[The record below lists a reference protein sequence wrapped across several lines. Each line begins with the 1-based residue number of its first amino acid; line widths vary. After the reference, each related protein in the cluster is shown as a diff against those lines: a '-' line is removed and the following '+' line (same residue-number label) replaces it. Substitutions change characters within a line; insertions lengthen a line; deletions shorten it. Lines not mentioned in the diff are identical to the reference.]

1 MLLGC
6 YTNAVQVDYCKPH
19 CGAVEYNKNIMT
31 GQINQYYVDHKH
43 CGLHSPSVCL
53 SSAKDSLGHQERL
66 LKAALPLESTFF
78 CRLLRLMVT
87 DEFIRDISTWHL
99 QPSERQQQ
107 GTSEDLI
114 SDSFTVMTVHGLAVN

>member
-1 MLLGC
+1 MFLGC

-78 CRLLRLMVT
+78 CRLLRANGH
-87 DEFIRDISTWHL
+87 R
-99 QPSERQQQ
+99 
-107 GTSEDLI
+107 
-114 SDSFTVMTVHGLAVN
+114 